1 MTIRRMGLRVRAMN
15 SDLRKILYRKFE
27 ETYPELLFAALADKQ
42 VCLDLVRRMDDPGR
56 FALALFVLEYYW
68 PVDAAVIER
77 CQQLIGD
84 RMAHENFRAPAMTYL
99 AGAQAGTKDPTTIA
113 ALIAIVRDEL
123 NTEEMR
129 LAAYYTFLRIIDHSS
144 SLFAL
149 LFYPISWLV
158 PNSTRN
164 INWRLIRKWSHNP

>member
-1 MTIRRMGLRVRAMN
+1 
-15 SDLRKILYRKFE
+15 
-27 ETYPELLFAALADKQ
+27 
-42 VCLDLVRRMDDPGR
+42 
-56 FALALFVLEYYW
+56 
-68 PVDAAVIER
+68 
-77 CQQLIGD
+77 
-84 RMAHENFRAPAMTYL
+84 
-99 AGAQAGTKDPTTIA
+99 
-113 ALIAIVRDEL
+113 
-123 NTEEMR
+123 MR